1 MKALKRGCSMG
12 KQRFSLGLLTITAE
26 RCQADHPIFGGC
38 LGKSD
43 FFDGYGINPIDGT
56 GIFLAL
62 TPVNTVVKISITKTM
77 MAMTVKIWKGFF
89 RVIKM
94 KFRMRINSP
103 ALCPNRSTL
112 RV

>member
-1 MKALKRGCSMG
+1 MQHGKRRCSC
-12 KQRFSLGLLTITAE
+12 GLLTITTE
-26 RCQADHPIFGGC
+26 RCQADHPIFGGR

-43 FFDGYGINPIDGT
+43 FFDGYSINPIDGS

-62 TPVNTVVKISITKTM
+62 TPVNTVVKTSITKTK

-89 RVIKM
+89 RVTKM
-94 KFRMRINSP
+94 KFRMRTISP
-103 ALCPNRSTL
+103 ALCPNSSVF